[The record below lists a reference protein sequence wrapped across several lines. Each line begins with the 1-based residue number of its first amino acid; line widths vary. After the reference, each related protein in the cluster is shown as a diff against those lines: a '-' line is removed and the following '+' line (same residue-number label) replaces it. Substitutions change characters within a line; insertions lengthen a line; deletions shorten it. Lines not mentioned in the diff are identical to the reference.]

1 VNSTDAKARFLASHE
16 TCEYDR
22 LAISEIEYVI
32 GSSPLGHVLL
42 ETKFREHSPDPRRPL
57 SLGQGMLAGAGAGLC
72 QVVATNP
79 MEVLMITMQTRSAE
93 GAPPHSLAESM
104 RSLGLRGLYRGV
116 SATLARDIPFSMI
129 FFGLNTSLKEH
140 LAQRYQGALPIG
152 AVFGIGILAGTTAA
166 ALSTPLDVVKTRIQ
180 SGIRDC
186 HGQSYQSVGNAL
198 ARVVRHEGVRS
209 LWSGALPRMLIVGPL
224 FGITLLFYEVQQRL
238 AQAAH
243 RKRLVL
249 TAATPVAKATSTS
262 A

>member
-1 VNSTDAKARFLASHE
+1 
-16 TCEYDR
+16 
-22 LAISEIEYVI
+22 
-32 GSSPLGHVLL
+32 
-42 ETKFREHSPDPRRPL
+42 
-57 SLGQGMLAGAGAGLC
+57 
-72 QVVATNP
+72 
-79 MEVLMITMQTRSAE
+79 MITMQTRSAE
-93 GAPPHSLAESM
+93 GAPPHSLAETM